1 MCTAWVPQE
10 CVGKPGPSR
19 LESFGFSKAL
29 WCLQSGLFSL
39 QSWAVLILLKGLTH
53 NKQFLE
59 KLCLCICVIN
69 YFTDLNWLGAKV
81 LS

>member
-29 WCLQSGLFSL
+29 WGLNGRLFSL
-39 QSWAVLILLKGLTH
+39 QSWALLILLKGLTH
-53 NKQFLE
+53 NKQFPE
-59 KLCLCICVIN
+59 KLCLCIRSIN
-69 YFTDLNWLGAKV
+69 YFTGINWLGAKV